1 MAFLASM
8 AVGGALAGC
17 GEATGPTSPIG
28 AYSLTTVAAK
38 ALPVVMYEA
47 EGYSLSVTAGEIA
60 LKADSTYTASM
71 SVLETVDGNK
81 SNYVD
86 RETGTWV
93 EGAAGEITLRPTG
106 AQAYGAVWSGNT
118 LTVAQV
124 DLSLVYARQ

>member
-1 MAFLASM
+1 MV
-8 AVGGALAGC
+8 VGSALAAC

-38 ALPVVMYEA
+38 ALPVVMYEE
-47 EGYSLSVTAGEIA
+47 EGYSLSVTAGEMS
-60 LKADSTYTASM
+60 LKADSTFTASM

-86 RETGTWV
+86 RETGTWAQ
-93 EGAAGEITLRPTG
+93 GAGGEITFKPTG
-106 AQAYGAVWSGNT
+106 AQAYSAVWTGNT

-124 DLSLVYARQ
+124 DLSLVYTRQ